1 MTLVKD
7 EKAPD
12 ASKSNQNRRK
22 EKKPSTKGPV
32 AAETLKKSV
41 EIVEEHQDLSGPS
54 SGVR

>member
-22 EKKPSTKGPV
+22 EKNSSGKGRV

-41 EIVEEHQDLSGPS
+41 DIVEEDQYLSGPS